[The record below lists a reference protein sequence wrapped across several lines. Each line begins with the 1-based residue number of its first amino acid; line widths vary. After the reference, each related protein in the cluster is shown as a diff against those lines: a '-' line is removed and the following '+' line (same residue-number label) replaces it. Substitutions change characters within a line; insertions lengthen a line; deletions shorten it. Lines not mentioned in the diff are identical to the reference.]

1 MGSTY
6 DKNSNLNES
15 GASFNMPEK
24 KEREKSNF
32 EEFILKLLGRIVLT
46 KSTFFGLENKKIV
59 IFVTPS
65 LKIANVLAD
74 PKKLLRNFPL
84 DRNSTLNFDLLTQWA
99 KENSFEI
106 TFSSPTPKLK
116 RILSSK
122 LGDVMVESKTESK
135 KEVNISIL
143 PESIQK
149 WAKENPE
156 KFSENIDRIKRLLK

>member
-1 MGSTY
+1 VS
-6 DKNSNLNES
+6 
-15 GASFNMPEK
+15 
-24 KEREKSNF
+24 
-32 EEFILKLLGRIVLT
+32 
-46 KSTFFGLENKKIV
+46 
-59 IFVTPS
+59 
-65 LKIANVLAD
+65 D
-74 PKKLLRNFPL
+74 PKKLLKNFPL

-135 KEVNISIL
+135 KEVNVSIL

-156 KFSENIDRIKRLLK
+156 KFSENIDRIKKLLK